1 MLDGNATI
9 FEHIIIDS
17 YVRDAIFKRQRK
29 CNILYSFNTLTITYS
44 RVIKKRGES

>member
-9 FEHIIIDS
+9 FEHIIIDP
-17 YVRDAIFKRQRK
+17 YVRDAIFKSRER
-29 CNILYSFNTLTITYS
+29 CNFLYSFNTLTITYS